1 MPTNYS
7 VELTKEELET
17 PEEPVPQG
25 FRAPALSAD
34 GHYCCAYSAL
44 C

>member
-17 PEEPVPQG
+17 LKSLCPQA

-34 GHYCCAYSAL
+34 GHHCCTYPAL